1 MALKKVLLEQKQIE
15 LLVEGL
21 NKLSH
26 SAYENKNLDQDGW
39 NDLADLQKLLH
50 DIRKLPQH
58 ETLGDLIKEHDA
70 YWKAQYRIRQK
81 K

>member
-1 MALKKVLLEQKQIE
+1 MALKKVLLEKKQIE
-15 LLVEGL
+15 LLLEGL

-58 ETLGDLIKEHDA
+58 QTLGDVLEQQDA
-70 YWKAQYRIRQK
+70 YWKALWKMRQ
-81 K
+81 

>member
-15 LLVEGL
+15 LLLEGL

-58 ETLGDLIKEHDA
+58 QTLGEVLEQQDA
-70 YWKAQYRIRQK
+70 YWNAVWKMRQ
-81 K
+81 

>member
-15 LLVEGL
+15 LLLEGL

-58 ETLGDLIKEHDA
+58 QTLGDVLDQQDA
-70 YWKAQYRIRQK
+70 YWKALWKMRQ
-81 K
+81 

>member
-1 MALKKVLLEQKQIE
+1 MASKRVLLEQKQIE
-15 LLVEGL
+15 LLLEGL

-39 NDLADLQKLLH
+39 NDLVDLQKLLH

-58 ETLGDLIKEHDA
+58 QTLGDVLEQQDA
-70 YWKAQYRIRQK
+70 YWKALWKMRQ
-81 K
+81 

>member
-15 LLVEGL
+15 LLLEGL

-58 ETLGDLIKEHDA
+58 QTLGDVLEQQDA
-70 YWKAQYRIRQK
+70 YWKALWKMRQ
-81 K
+81 

>member
-15 LLVEGL
+15 LLLEGL

-26 SAYENKNLDQDGW
+26 SAYENKNLDQDGS

-58 ETLGDLIKEHDA
+58 QTLGDVLEQQDA
-70 YWKAQYRIRQK
+70 YWKALWKMRQ
-81 K
+81 

>member
-15 LLVEGL
+15 LLLEGL

-26 SAYENKNLDQDGW
+26 SSYENKNLDQDGW

-58 ETLGDLIKEHDA
+58 QTLGDVLEQQDA
-70 YWKAQYRIRQK
+70 YWKALWKMRQ
-81 K
+81 

>member
-1 MALKKVLLEQKQIE
+1 MALKRVLLEQKQIE
-15 LLVEGL
+15 LLLEGL

-26 SAYENKNLDQDGW
+26 SAYENKDLDQDGW

-58 ETLGDLIKEHDA
+58 ETLGDVLKEHDA
-70 YWKAQYRIRQK
+70 YWKALWQQRDYS
-81 K
+81 

>member
-15 LLVEGL
+15 LLLEGL

-39 NDLADLQKLLH
+39 NDLVDLQKLLH

-58 ETLGDLIKEHDA
+58 QTLGDVLEQQDA
-70 YWKAQYRIRQK
+70 YWKALWKMRQ
-81 K
+81 

>member
-15 LLVEGL
+15 LLLEGL

-26 SAYENKNLDQDGW
+26 SAYENKDLDLEDW

-50 DIRKLPQH
+50 DTRKLPQY
-58 ETLGDLIKEHDA
+58 ETLGDLLKEKDA
-70 YWKAQYRIRQK
+70 YWKALWQQRN
-81 K
+81 

>member
-15 LLVEGL
+15 LLLEGL

-26 SAYENKNLDQDGW
+26 SSYENKNLDQDGW

-58 ETLGDLIKEHDA
+58 QTLGDVLEQQDA
-70 YWKAQYRIRQK
+70 YWKALWKLRQ
-81 K
+81 

>member
-1 MALKKVLLEQKQIE
+1 MALKKVLLEQKQVE
-15 LLVEGL
+15 LLLEGL

-39 NDLADLQKLLH
+39 NDLVDLQKLLH

-58 ETLGDLIKEHDA
+58 QTLGDVLEQQDA
-70 YWKAQYRIRQK
+70 YWKALWKMRQ
-81 K
+81 

>member
-15 LLVEGL
+15 LLLEGL

-39 NDLADLQKLLH
+39 NNLVDLQKLLH

-58 ETLGDLIKEHDA
+58 QTLGDVLEQQDA
-70 YWKAQYRIRQK
+70 YWKALWKMRQ
-81 K
+81 